1 MKANAP
7 KRKVFQDAVDLLTG
21 GESAAV
27 SGNDIWMLPIE
38 NIRPFHSH
46 PFHLYTGDRLDDM
59 VEISESM
66 ESLFRLSCR
75 KRQMDMKCCPGI
87 IG

>member
-21 GESAAV
+21 GEPAAV
-27 SGNDIWMLPIE
+27 SGNDIRMLPIE
-38 NIRPFHSH
+38 SIRPFHSH

-59 VEISESM
+59 AENIREHGILV
-66 ESLFRLSCR
+66 CKDNR
-75 KRQMDMKCCPGI
+75 KI
-87 IG
+87 